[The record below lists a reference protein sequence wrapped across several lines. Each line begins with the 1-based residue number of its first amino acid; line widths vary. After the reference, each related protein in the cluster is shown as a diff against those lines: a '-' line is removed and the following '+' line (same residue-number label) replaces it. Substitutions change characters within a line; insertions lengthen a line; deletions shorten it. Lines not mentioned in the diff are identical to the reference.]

1 MNNYG
6 YTKKY
11 LTNKIIDNNIRKL
24 YELSAYTYYTE
35 IKELETV
42 FDIKKLTEVYGRGRH
57 IWNEPKTI
65 KITLQNKYFL
75 PNVFV
80 QFLASEYSNTLYSR
94 DSIKSDYKKILDRVQ
109 SFKFITDYLQNDK
122 EATLDIYYFNN
133 AGINEYNI
141 NNVNKNPTEWK
152 KHEDYVQIMKLY
164 DASDIKPS
172 FDIENSIKTSER
184 NNCGCNYRFD
194 RAFIEKGIFF
204 EITSSQNASSIWFL
218 LPDNTLLLYHVQSY
232 HLDGTKVLDIELSEY
247 GENINLPWACL
258 LFDSNGKL
266 IVKK

>member
-1 MNNYG
+1 M
-6 YTKKY
+6 
-11 LTNKIIDNNIRKL
+11 
-24 YELSAYTYYTE
+24 
-35 IKELETV
+35 
-42 FDIKKLTEVYGRGRH
+42 
-57 IWNEPKTI
+57 
-65 KITLQNKYFL
+65 
-75 PNVFV
+75 
-80 QFLASEYSNTLYSR
+80 
-94 DSIKSDYKKILDRVQ
+94 
-109 SFKFITDYLQNDK
+109 
-122 EATLDIYYFNN
+122 
-133 AGINEYNI
+133 
-141 NNVNKNPTEWK
+141 
-152 KHEDYVQIMKLY
+152 QIMKLY